1 MGTPARIAPL
11 LAALLIVPGIIM
23 VLPVAISGHSPFR
36 ARGMLRGASASRS
49 ERTRA
54 QGSLLLC
61 RGVLVMSLA
70 LLFSVTEPVSL
81 ILTRISIALDIA
93 GVAVVLR
100 ARTQQP

>member
-1 MGTPARIAPL
+1 
-11 LAALLIVPGIIM
+11 M

>member
-1 MGTPARIAPL
+1 
-11 LAALLIVPGIIM
+11 
-23 VLPVAISGHSPFR
+23 
-36 ARGMLRGASASRS
+36 
-49 ERTRA
+49 
-54 QGSLLLC
+54 
-61 RGVLVMSLA
+61 MSLA